1 VFRRS
6 FVSALVSAVAL
17 STLAGTGQAA
27 AAPALSWA
35 PCQEGKPGECATVQV
50 PVDWDNPA
58 GEKLGV
64 VIGRVKATEPEH
76 RIGVLFLAPG
86 GPGQSGI
93 DIFTLGRSRLSTG
106 ELRKRF
112 DVVTWDQRGV
122 GRSHEIKCSL
132 DLLSQWP
139 ADYPSSEQAYQDL
152 LAYNAKLGADCR
164 SHTGPVFDHVD
175 TLSAVRDLD
184 AIRAALGEEK
194 ISLHGTSYGTQVG
207 QQYAELFP
215 NRLRA
220 MALDSNMDHS
230 ITSAGRYLTTAS
242 ADLEASFN
250 AFADWCERT
259 VNCPLHGRDVRAYW
273 DDLHAKAEAGTLTDP
288 GNGQAIS
295 AGALRNE
302 LFRAMY
308 GPSSS
313 WYGIATRLRSLSGG
327 SGTATAAMSRTAA
340 TGELAGNSNQGI
352 WCGDWKWRING
363 YRDLQRF
370 REQAA
375 AVAPHTKLIGY
386 WSDVTQCLGWPG
398 KVDNPQHRLSIRNAP
413 KILILKSAADVGT
426 SSAWNFAVARQI
438 RNSVLLSYDGVGHAQ
453 YWQSPC
459 MQAHTDRYLIDL
471 VTPAPGTH
479 CDAVYPTAPPATVSA
494 AEAAPAAASQ
504 HLAGRSGMAV

>member
-1 VFRRS
+1 L
-6 FVSALVSAVAL
+6 FVSALMSVVAT
-17 STLAGTGQAA
+17 STLTGTGQAA
-27 AAPALSWA
+27 AQPYVPALTWA

-50 PVDWDNPA
+50 PVDWNNPK
-58 GEKLGV
+58 GEKVGV
-64 VIGRVKATEPEH
+64 VIGRVKAKEPEH

-106 ELRKRF
+106 ELSKRF
-112 DVVTWDQRGV
+112 DIVTWDQRGV
-122 GRSHEIKCSL
+122 GRSNEIKCSL
-132 DLLSQWP
+132 DLLNQWP

-164 SHTGPVFDHVD
+164 NHTGPVFDHVD

-230 ITSAGRYLTTAS
+230 ITSAGRYLATAS
-242 ADLEASFN
+242 ADLEASFT
-250 AFADWCERT
+250 AFADWCART
-259 VNCPLHGRDVRAYW
+259 ANCPLHGQDVRALW
-273 DDLHAKAEAGTLTDP
+273 DGLYAKAEAGTLTDA
-288 GNGQAIS
+288 GTGQAIS

-302 LFRAMY
+302 LSSAMY
-308 GPSSS
+308 GPSTS
-313 WYGIATRLRSLSGG
+313 WYGIATRLRSLSEG
-327 SGTATAAMSRTAA
+327 SGAATVAVRQAAA
-340 TGELAGNSNQGI
+340 TGELAGNPYQPI
-352 WCGDWKWRING
+352 WCGDWKWKING
-363 YRDLQRF
+363 YRELRAL

-386 WSDVTQCLGWPG
+386 WSDVTACLGWPG
-398 KVDNPQHRLSIRNAP
+398 KVNNPQHRLSIGNAP

-426 SSAWNFAVARQI
+426 PSAWNFAVASQI
-438 RNSVLLSYDGVGHAQ
+438 RNSVLLSYDGIGHAQ

-459 MQAHTDRYLIDL
+459 MQSYTDRYLIDL

-479 CDAVYPTAPPATVSA
+479 CAAVYPTAPPATVSA
-494 AEAAPAAASQ
+494 AEAAPAAAPR
-504 HLAGRSGMAV
+504 HRA